1 MDPAVSSSAP
11 RLGSVSQDVFLIGGD
26 AAMEFKVSH
35 RNTGPL
41 YVYIYIYIHM
51 NVCVYIYIYTDM

>member
-1 MDPAVSSSAP
+1 M
-11 RLGSVSQDVFLIGGD
+11 SQRVFLIGGD

-41 YVYIYIYIHM
+41 YVYIYIHV
-51 NVCVYIYIYTDM
+51 NVCVYIYIYIYRYVVNKHTASCK